1 MAFRK
6 ENTPMKFVLP
16 DPFGPT
22 STVNRLVSSFSIPA
36 MLLKP
41 RTVT

>member
-1 MAFRK
+1 
-6 ENTPMKFVLP
+6 MKFVLP

-22 STVNRLVSSFSIPA
+22 STVSRPVSSFSIRA

-41 RTVT
+41 LTVT